1 MRLTPLACLSC
12 IDSLKLN
19 TVSRPLPL
27 RFSGVIVKSDRHS
40 PQKRPHLAS
49 LRFSHITKTTR
60 PPEQANFMASTF
72 LNCV

>member
-1 MRLTPLACLSC
+1 MRLTPLARLSC
-12 IDSLKLN
+12 INSLKLN

-27 RFSGVIVKSDRHS
+27 RCTGVIVKSDRHS
-40 PQKRPHLAS
+40 PQKRPHLSS

-60 PPEQANFMASTF
+60 QPEQANFMASTL